1 MFRFGRGKRNDNKI
15 PAESMQV
22 LTREEHIRMHGLKC
36 VNCICLGCERGSSCR
51 CAICDDNVKSKFKCD
66 SVKLSP

>member
-1 MFRFGRGKRNDNKI
+1 MFGFCKRKKGRDKI

-36 VNCICLGCERGSSCR
+36 VNCICLGCERSASCR
-51 CAICDDNVKSKFKCD
+51 CTICDDKVQSKFKCD
-66 SVKLSP
+66 SARLGH